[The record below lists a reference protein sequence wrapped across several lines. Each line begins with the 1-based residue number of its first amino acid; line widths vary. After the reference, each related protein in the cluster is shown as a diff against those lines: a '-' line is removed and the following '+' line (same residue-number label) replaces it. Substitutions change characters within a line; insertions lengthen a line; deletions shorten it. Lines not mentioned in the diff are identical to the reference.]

1 MQAPPP
7 TCYVTAARATICI
20 NWKVSHAIFLEQI
33 EFVTKMAFFVTS
45 HQELVIVG
53 QPCPCLDATKTVM
66 DAIDTSYKTKGV
78 TSRSVDVA
86 GSKLL
91 FDDFSTNGANNLAY
105 QLACEDQG
113 AKYVEL
119 HYDAQCVTGI
129 NKTVSLVCSRPT
141 TMLRQ
146 NMYGRRWS
154 ILAGHV

>member
-113 AKYVEL
+113 AEV
-119 HYDAQCVTGI
+119 CGT
-129 NKTVSLVCSRPT
+129 SLRCPMCDWYQQDCESVCSRPT